1 MEDLSKIQL
10 KNLKELNLGNNISN
24 LKLFSTKKELIKK
37 NKELQMND
45 NCLSDIK
52 ILETFKFEKLET
64 LVLSG
69 NIKIKTE
76 FESFKNIRMFW
87 NGIMKKLKELII
99 CLEISNIY
107 HNY

>member
-1 MEDLSKIQL
+1 
-10 KNLKELNLGNNISN
+10 
-24 LKLFSTKKELIKK
+24 
-37 NKELQMND
+37 MND

-76 FESFKNIRMFW
+76 FESFKNIRMF
-87 NGIMKKLKELII
+87 
-99 CLEISNIY
+99 
-107 HNY
+107 